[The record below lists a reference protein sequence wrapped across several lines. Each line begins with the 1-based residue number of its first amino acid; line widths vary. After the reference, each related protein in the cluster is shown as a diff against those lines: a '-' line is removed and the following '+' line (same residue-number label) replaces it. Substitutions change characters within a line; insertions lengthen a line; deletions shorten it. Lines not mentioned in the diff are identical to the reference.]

1 MFCSKCGN
9 EVEEGT
15 AFCPKCGTELGDS
28 KVKSDTSKSKFAS
41 TTEKISLLKKVKSWS
56 LKKKIIIGAGIVLL
70 FILLVSMCSGGSSG
84 GKHTVKYLRS
94 MNTEAARNW
103 ADLIEEY
110 GIDAVDEN
118 NMTILQTA
126 VGSDNGELVAACIK
140 DKADVNRKGS
150 RTAPALIMAVRQC
163 NYDITKQLLEAGAV
177 VNPKYEKDTSLYA
190 AFDEN
195 EFDALF
201 EVLKWNAGT
210 LNSDS
215 VTQIAL
221 LLIPYYQKNG
231 LLDHFDDGKNALC
244 RTCYHVNNNH
254 QRVDNMT
261 VLTAL
266 FEAGYQ
272 PSQGDIGN
280 WSEGLIGDGFYS
292 TDGEVS
298 KTSWNIL
305 TKVLKQKQYKEKY
318 AELMPRVFNYSYSK
332 GTYSEFLSKT
342 IQFISFL
349 LDEGYDP
356 YIDGSNPQIFI
367 DKLTRIYEEDYDA
380 EVLEALESAKKVFVN
395 HGIAVQ

>member
-1 MFCSKCGN
+1 
-9 EVEEGT
+9 
-15 AFCPKCGTELGDS
+15 
-28 KVKSDTSKSKFAS
+28 
-41 TTEKISLLKKVKSWS
+41 
-56 LKKKIIIGAGIVLL
+56 
-70 FILLVSMCSGGSSG
+70 
-84 GKHTVKYLRS
+84 
-94 MNTEAARNW
+94 
-103 ADLIEEY
+103 
-110 GIDAVDEN
+110 
-118 NMTILQTA
+118 
-126 VGSDNGELVAACIK
+126 
-140 DKADVNRKGS
+140 
-150 RTAPALIMAVRQC
+150 
-163 NYDITKQLLEAGAV
+163 
-177 VNPKYEKDTSLYA
+177 
-190 AFDEN
+190 
-195 EFDALF
+195 
-201 EVLKWNAGT
+201 
-210 LNSDS
+210 
-215 VTQIAL
+215 
-221 LLIPYYQKNG
+221 
-231 LLDHFDDGKNALC
+231 
-244 RTCYHVNNNH
+244 
-254 QRVDNMT
+254 MT

-318 AELMPRVFNYSYSK
+318 AELMPEVFNYYYSK